1 MNYFIGIDGGGT
13 GSTCVI
19 ADSSGKILYRCK
31 GGPTNFLRYDVNSV
45 CKTIHGLITKCVKKL
60 KISFSDIGGMVI
72 GTAGAGREKD
82 AGLLRR
88 QLKKLLKSEDSDI
101 KNIRVVS
108 DGVIALEGAF
118 PGSAGCIL
126 ISGTGSVIFGKN
138 KNGEIFRAGG
148 FGNKIGDEGS
158 GYSIG
163 RAGLNAVSKYFDGRG
178 DKTLLAGYLQK
189 QFKINSGSE
198 LIDKVYGK
206 NFDIASFAPMVI
218 KAAGRRDLVSVKILH
233 EESTELLLHLKAL
246 RKISGTRKLKVV
258 LGGSL
263 LKNRNYYSGL
273 IRKKIGQSAGFAE
286 IVKPA
291 NSPEAGAALLALKIF
306 GA

>member
-31 GGPTNFLRYDVNSV
+31 GGPTNFLRYDVNAV

-60 KISFSDIGGMVI
+60 KISYSDIGGLVV
-72 GTAGAGREKD
+72 GTAGAGREND
-82 AGLLRR
+82 ARYLGN
-88 QLKKLLKSEDSDI
+88 QLKKYLKSERKVI
-101 KNIRVVS
+101 KNIKVVS
-108 DGVIALEGAF
+108 DGAVALEGAF
-118 PGSAGCIL
+118 PESAGCIL

-138 KNGEIFRAGG
+138 KGGEIFRAGG

-163 RAGLNAVSKYFDGRG
+163 RAGLNAVSKYLDGRG
-178 DKTLLAGYLQK
+178 EKTLLAGYVKK
-189 QFKINSGSE
+189 QFDIASGSG
-198 LIDKVYGK
+198 LIDEIYRKD
-206 NFDIASFAPMVI
+206 FDIASFAPFVL
-218 KAAGRRDLVSVKILH
+218 KAAASKDKVSAKILE
-233 EESTELLLHLKAL
+233 EESEELLLHLKAIK
-246 RKISGTRKLKVV
+246 KISGRKKLKVV

-263 LKNRNYYSGL
+263 LKKKNYFSGL
-273 IRKKIGQSAGFAE
+273 LKDKIRHSASFAE

-291 NSPEAGAALLALKIF
+291 NSPEAGAVMLALRIF